1 MPNRSISSKNFS
13 MNYMF
18 LIHVKCLFFSFYV
31 TLIKTLFKS
40 EQVNNPHIVFHDK
53 YIDAF
58 GYLNCFLLQP
68 IFLNIARHSC

>member
-1 MPNRSISSKNFS
+1 MPNRSISRQKFFDELYVFNPCQVF
-13 MNYMF
+13 
-18 LIHVKCLFFSFYV
+18 IFSFYV

-40 EQVNNPHIVFHDK
+40 EPVNNPHIVFHDK